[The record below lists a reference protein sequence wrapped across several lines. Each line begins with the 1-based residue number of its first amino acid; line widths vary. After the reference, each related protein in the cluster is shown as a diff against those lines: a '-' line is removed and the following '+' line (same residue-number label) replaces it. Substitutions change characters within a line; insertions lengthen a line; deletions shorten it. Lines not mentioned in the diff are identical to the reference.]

1 MKKPADK
8 SRKRKRRVSDVDSPT
23 LTKEMFANMRPA
35 SEALPGIL
43 EKSRIG
49 RPPKAENEKKQLV
62 SLRID
67 KDVLAAYRSLGDG
80 WQTRINDTLR
90 KHLPAR
96 SRVGRKSFAWT
107 QKLETSRNFTR
118 APEDK
123 PRASKGRGE
132 HQTAKHR

>member
-1 MKKPADK
+1 MKKPTDK
-8 SRKRKRRVSDVDSPT
+8 SRKRKRRDPSDSPT

-35 SEALPGIL
+35 REVLPGIL

-80 WQTRINDTLR
+80 WQTKINDTLR

-96 SRVGRKSFAWT
+96 NWRH
-107 QKLETSRNFTR
+107 R
-118 APEDK
+118 AI
-123 PRASKGRGE
+123 
-132 HQTAKHR
+132 